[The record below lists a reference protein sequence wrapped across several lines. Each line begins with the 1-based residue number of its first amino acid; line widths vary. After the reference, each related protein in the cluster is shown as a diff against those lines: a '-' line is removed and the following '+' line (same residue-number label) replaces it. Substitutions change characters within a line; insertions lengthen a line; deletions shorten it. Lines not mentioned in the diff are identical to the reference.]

1 MTGETIPLEIPRL
14 EVRLALACM
23 VYALTAALYSRHDF
37 AMLGHQYALSQF
49 RALPLILAF
58 GLCGAAVLARPR
70 APIGYLRALL
80 RRRGLGAA
88 VTLLVFCIGIT
99 AFSTFKHH
107 LPAWVPFFADRPL
120 ADLDEALHFGQP
132 WRWAHDVAPEG
143 AGAVLAVLY
152 GPVWFAQFFGFVVLA
167 AFLTRDALRAR
178 YLIAL
183 VGTLVLL
190 GTLGRIAGASAGPIF
205 YDRMQDS
212 SRFADLAAALSAT
225 RHGQAML
232 AASDYLY
239 ASYRSDSAVFGSG
252 ISAMPSIH
260 VALAVLNA
268 LFLRALNPRL
278 APVGVAFAAM
288 ILFGSVYFGWHYAL
302 DGYAS
307 IIGVALIWY
316 GAGRLAR
323 A

>member
-1 MTGETIPLEIPRL
+1 MI
-14 EVRLALACM
+14 
-23 VYALTAALYSRHDF
+23 YALTALLYSRQDF
-37 AMLGHQYALSQF
+37 ALLGHQYAVSHF
-49 RALPLILAF
+49 YALPPMLIA
-58 GLCGAAVLARPR
+58 GLSAAAILVRPH
-70 APIGYLRALL
+70 APLGYIRDILH
-80 RRRGLGAA
+80 RRGLGAA
-88 VTLLVFCIGIT
+88 VTLVIFCLGIT

-107 LPAWVPFFADRPL
+107 LPAWVPFFADPPL

-132 WRWAHDVAPEG
+132 WRWTHAIAPRG
-143 AGAVLAVLY
+143 AGPLLAFLY
-152 GPVWFAQFFGFVVLA
+152 GPVWFAQFFGFVLLA
-167 AFLTRDALRAR
+167 AFLTRDALRTR

-183 VGTLVLL
+183 AGTLILL

-205 YDRMQDS
+205 YDRMQES
-212 SRFADLAAALSAT
+212 LRFADLVASLGGT
-225 RHGQAML
+225 RAGAAML

-260 VALAVLNA
+260 VALATLNA

-278 APVGVAFAAM
+278 APLGALFGAS

-307 IIGVALIWY
+307 ILGVALIWHL
-316 GAGRLAR
+316 AGRLAR